1 MKCDQCGYVS
11 FDHNLLCPSCGS
23 DLTLTR
29 TRLEM
34 NYEPPEADFSQ
45 LFRIQSSSDE
55 IELELAP
62 EEDDFEF
69 ILDD

>member
-1 MKCDQCGYVS
+1 
-11 FDHNLLCPSCGS
+11 
-23 DLTLTR
+23 
-29 TRLEM
+29 M

-45 LFRIQSSSDE
+45 LFRIQSSSDD